1 LLIGKGP
8 LPGPSATR
16 TGFAQLRVA
25 HFQAALQAAGHEV
38 RTVLLVESPRPALSA
53 DWSQVVE
60 VAEEGPGWLAELASL
75 ADGAEVIVG
84 AGPYNPS
91 RAACLIA
98 GDTPVFADLP
108 GDPFAELQAL
118 ATAPRPP
125 VLIDA
130 RSQAEWDEGH
140 LAGALFLPHSS
151 TERGSLPADKSQ
163 PIVVYCAVGY
173 RSADLAAQL
182 LAEGHTDVKNMEGG
196 IFGWANAGLPMIK
209 DGERTPTA
217 HPYDA
222 LWGRMLEA
230 ERRADVAPVR

>member
-1 LLIGKGP
+1 MSTLL
-8 LPGPSATR
+8 LLLALT
-16 TGFAQLRVA
+16 LA
-25 HFQAALQAAGHEV
+25 HAGQGDAALAAMKPAISAKYPQVPWIDHSA
-38 RTVLLVESPRPALSA
+38 LV
-53 DWSQVVE
+53 
-60 VAEEGPGWLAELASL
+60 
-75 ADGAEVIVG
+75 
-84 AGPYNPS
+84 
-91 RAACLIA
+91 
-98 GDTPVFADLP
+98 
-108 GDPFAELQAL
+108 QAL